1 MTKIMGILVIVLVIW
16 GGYELFCLW
25 DKYDTEK
32 DIKEEEKAHN
42 HISGQS
48 LGGMP
53 YQLEQSYTAA
63 EKNGATGIKNWL
75 KAYGA
80 KIEDPRKA
88 WIELDYVV
96 AVSSQDPV
104 EAKKVFAEV
113 KDRIN
118 TNSPIYPRIKD
129 LSKTYQ

>member
-32 DIKEEEKAHN
+32 DIKEQEAAHS
-42 HISGQS
+42 HISPQG

-53 YQLEQSYTAA
+53 YQLESSYTAA
-63 EKNGATGIKNWL
+63 EKNGATGIRNWL
-75 KAYGA
+75 KAYGS